1 MGYTIKQISNII
13 GRKPAMIYNYFNESE
28 ESKAFY
34 YSHREMGDNGSYI
47 YDDEA
52 LERLKLKVGVS
63 NVVGEGDLKNADGD
77 SPQHSPAPSNQE
89 VEALK
94 AELED
99 LKGKYEALQSDFER
113 AKGQIAT
120 LEREKSL
127 VEANFEKA
135 ERERVMLLE
144 QNGMALLSLS
154 KMLPP
159 PSKTSKT
166 IGERIKGFFHRAPT
180 DAG

>member
-1 MGYTIKQISNII
+1 MGYSIKELGNII
-13 GRKPAMIYNYFNESE
+13 GRKPAMIYNYFNENE
-28 ESKAFY
+28 ETKAFY
-34 YSHREMGDNGSYI
+34 YSHREMGANGAYV

-52 LERLKLKVGVS
+52 LERLKLKIGVS

-94 AELED
+94 LELEV

-127 VEANFEKA
+127 VEANFERA

-144 QNGMALLSLS
+144 QNGIALLSLS
-154 KMLPP
+154 KMLPSP
-159 PSKTSKT
+159 RKT
-166 IGERIKGFFHRAPT
+166 IGERIKDFFHRAPT